1 MMIRITNILCP
12 TDFSLHAQAALPIAC
27 ALARDYGAKLIL
39 LHVRPVQVTAMGEFG
54 AIPPDPRE
62 PEETLKAKIR
72 QSMPANFAGIVE
84 CLVQDGDVTEEILKT
99 AQQWRC
105 DVIVLAT
112 HGRSGLRRVLLGSV
126 AEAVLRKAPCP
137 VLTIK
142 PTAPTQSIA
151 SGVGDG
157 TEAEPNL
164 DANDLATVC
173 SVANPME
180 AEVLRNAL
188 KSENIPCFVEGI
200 QQAGIVGTMG
210 IPIKVQ
216 VRVSDFNR
224 ADKFI
229 QTHQARHH

>member
-1 MMIRITNILCP
+1 MVRITNILCP
-12 TDFSLHAQAALPIAC
+12 TDLSLCAQSTLPIAC

-39 LHVRPVQVTAMGEFG
+39 LHVRPMPVTVVGEFG

-62 PEETLKAKIR
+62 PEEMLKAKMR
-72 QSMPANFAGIVE
+72 QTLPATFAGIME
-84 CLVQDGDVTEEILKT
+84 CLIQDGDVTEEILNT
-99 AQQWRC
+99 AQQRQC

-112 HGRSGLRRVLLGSV
+112 HGRSGLRRVLFGSV

-142 PTAPTQSIA
+142 PTVPKLSTA
-151 SGVGDG
+151 SGVDERV
-157 TEAEPNL
+157 EAEPNL

-180 AEVLRNAL
+180 AEVIRNAL
-188 KSENIPCFVEGI
+188 KGESIPCFVDGI

-210 IPIKVQ
+210 IPIKIQ
-216 VRVSDFNR
+216 VRVIDFNR

-229 QTHQARHH
+229 QTQHAQHR